1 MIFIT
6 EDAENVGGCQENDL
20 SCIGLGQNPSVEEI
34 VKELESL
41 QE

>member
-6 EDAENVGGCQENDL
+6 EDVENVGGCKENDL
-20 SCIGLGQNPSVEEI
+20 PCIGLSQNPSVEEI
-34 VKELESL
+34 VKGLESL